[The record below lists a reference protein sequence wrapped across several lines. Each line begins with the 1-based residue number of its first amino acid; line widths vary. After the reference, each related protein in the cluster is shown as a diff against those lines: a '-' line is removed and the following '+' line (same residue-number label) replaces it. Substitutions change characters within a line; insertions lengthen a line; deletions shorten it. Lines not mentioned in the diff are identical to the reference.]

1 MSRLFFDDNKLPA
14 GITSTSS
21 YSDFNYLLVQYGI
34 ATNYVGAST
43 NATWSPDNTNGYL
56 NIQKDPLY
64 ILRSGY
70 FYSSSL
76 VVAGVN
82 GYLRSSTASGSAN
95 DYRLYFDSSNVHPAY
110 SNNRGPGIPVRCK
123 SSRTKTLQQKN
134 YKIIAY
140 LKSLNI

>member
-1 MSRLFFDDNKLPA
+1 MSNSICPKGWKLPA

-64 ILRSGY
+64 MLRSGY

-76 VVAGVN
+76 LNAGAN
-82 GYLRSSTASGSAN
+82 GVLWSSTASSSTNGYHLDWN
-95 DYRLYFDSSNVHPAY
+95 SSNVYPAY
-110 SNNRGPGIPVRCK
+110 PDYRAYGFPVRF
-123 SSRTKTLQQKN
+123 
-134 YKIIAY
+134 
-140 LKSLNI
+140 